1 MAKGNAVT
9 DRPDNDQV
17 PIVSDRD
24 SDATR
29 DAAVSMES
37 TESKAENQRD
47 RDDEDQMVMQSYRI
61 TKAQARALEIVSTLT
76 GRKKAEIVREAIDE
90 KITKLAS
97 MDSVEQM
104 AAAYRERLL
113 QQTKA
118 LQESLALD

>member
-29 DAAVSMES
+29 DAAVS

>member
-37 TESKAENQRD
+37 TESKAENRRD

>member
-9 DRPDNDQV
+9 ERPGSGQVPALAGRDSNAPDEAVVSTDSKPDNL
-17 PIVSDRD
+17 
-24 SDATR
+24 
-29 DAAVSMES
+29 
-37 TESKAENQRD
+37 RD

-104 AAAYRERLL
+104 ATAYRERLL

-118 LQESLALD
+118 LQESLAMD